1 MRFALIAATT
11 LAFTAADTNRGA
23 AADTVAEIVTF
34 RLVDGAD
41 PKAFAQAANGMT
53 PFLTNMG
60 GVLNRTLS
68 VDETGLWT
76 DHITWSSM
84 AAAKSAASEVMNAPQ
99 AAPFMQMI
107 DPETVEMRHAHI
119 RFGLTPD

>member
-53 PFLTNMG
+53 P
-60 GVLNRTLS
+60 
-68 VDETGLWT
+68 
-76 DHITWSSM
+76 
-84 AAAKSAASEVMNAPQ
+84 
-99 AAPFMQMI
+99 
-107 DPETVEMRHAHI
+107 
-119 RFGLTPD
+119 